1 MSGESKR
8 KPENL
13 DINDRDRQTAPSSVH
28 RDILRQ
34 KRKKKK
40 DTVNT
45 VTRERAKTKR
55 GRREGSVEMQ
65 VMAMSSG

>member
-34 KRKKKK
+34 KRKKKGHCK
-40 DTVNT
+40 HSD
-45 VTRERAKTKR
+45 A
-55 GRREGSVEMQ
+55 REGKD
-65 VMAMSSG
+65 